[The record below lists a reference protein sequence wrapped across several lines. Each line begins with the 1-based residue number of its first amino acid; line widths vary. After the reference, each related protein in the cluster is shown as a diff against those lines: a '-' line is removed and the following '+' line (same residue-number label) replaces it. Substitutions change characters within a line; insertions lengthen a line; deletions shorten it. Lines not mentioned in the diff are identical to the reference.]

1 MTAIKQHIDV
11 SPEMLSFVGQGA
23 LPDCAWPHDC
33 VMLEFALGTGSSAP
47 VLRYEP
53 HPEQAMDESACDVV
67 FVVQRS
73 ACHRIFG
80 HAPEV
85 SGTWHMPSSL
95 RALALAIRDCDAQ
108 GPARETLML
117 ARSIELLCQC
127 FAEIARGELVPA
139 ESGGMLSDLDAQ
151 RIAAARRLI
160 DERWQEK
167 LTLEDIAR
175 TCGLNRDKLARGFRA
190 IYQGTVAE
198 LLAENRLNGARSL
211 LLSTDLPVSTIG
223 YRCGYLNNASF
234 TRAFSRRFGIAPTQL
249 RHGQLAA

>member
-1 MTAIKQHIDV
+1 MAAIKQRIDV
-11 SPEMLSFVGQGA
+11 SPEMLSFVGPGA
-23 LPDCAWPHDC
+23 LPEGAWPDDC
-33 VMLEFALGTGSSAP
+33 VMLEFALGAGSAAP
-47 VLRYEP
+47 LLRYEP
-53 HPEQAMDESACDVV
+53 RPAHRADELSSDVV

-73 ACHRIFG
+73 ACRRIFG
-80 HAPEV
+80 HAPEAA
-85 SGTWHMPSSL
+85 GTWHLPSSL
-95 RALALAIRDCDAQ
+95 RALALAIRDCEAQ

-127 FAEIARGELVPA
+127 FAEMARGELVPV
-139 ESGGMLSDLDAQ
+139 ESAMLSDLDAR

-234 TRAFSRRFGIAPTQL
+234 TRAFSRRFGIAPSQL
-249 RHGQLAA
+249 RHGKLAA